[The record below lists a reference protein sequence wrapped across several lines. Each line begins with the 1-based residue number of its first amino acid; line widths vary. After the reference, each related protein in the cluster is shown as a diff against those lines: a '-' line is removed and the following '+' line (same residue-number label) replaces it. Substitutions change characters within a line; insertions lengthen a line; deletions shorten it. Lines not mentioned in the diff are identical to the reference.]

1 MPCPPRFDTAP
12 VTNIRNTKSA
22 HWRRGL
28 GRANRC
34 VVPFTSFCEHTDTRP
49 EKNADVVRA
58 RGGSDTRAIR
68 GAMATVLIRLSFSAQ
83 SRLYSRHYIRPSSP

>member
-34 VVPFTSFCEHTDTRP
+34 VVPFTSFCEYTDRRP
-49 EKNADVVRA
+49 EKTPMWFALAEDRILVQSAA
-58 RGGSDTRAIR
+58 RWQ
-68 GAMATVLIRLSFSAQ
+68 Q
-83 SRLYSRHYIRPSSP
+83 S